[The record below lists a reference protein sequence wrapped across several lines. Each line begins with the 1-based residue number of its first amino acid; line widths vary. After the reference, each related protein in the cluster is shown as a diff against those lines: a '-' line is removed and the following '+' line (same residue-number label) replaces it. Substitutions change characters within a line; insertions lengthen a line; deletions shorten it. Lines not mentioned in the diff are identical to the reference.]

1 MRSRH
6 HLRLRIFSTN
16 LKSFSIVKFLKS
28 LNVLKVCFQFQQVEE
43 VKKVTKVEPS
53 PLGRY
58 SSQLQLSQNPI
69 MLVSQSEK
77 LWYFQSL
84 DCSEF
89 LHQVRGPKSK
99 NSDRARFC
107 EKNLGVEILGVLCPE
122 NDPFG
127 YCSNTRHWIGLKISQ
142 KIALT
147 KTFRT
152 MQVTPAPKIQ
162 FSLQGSHS
170 FVMTSSMVIP
180 QGQKVEKKFFAFF
193 LRIEVF

>member
-1 MRSRH
+1 
-6 HLRLRIFSTN
+6 
-16 LKSFSIVKFLKS
+16 
-28 LNVLKVCFQFQQVEE
+28 
-43 VKKVTKVEPS
+43 
-53 PLGRY
+53 
-58 SSQLQLSQNPI
+58 
-69 MLVSQSEK
+69 MLVSPSEK

-99 NSDRARFC
+99 NSNRARFC

-127 YCSNTRHWIGLKISQ
+127 YCSNTRHWIGLKFAQ

-152 MQVTPAPKIQ
+152 MQVTPTRKIQ
-162 FSLQGSHS
+162 FSLQGAHS
-170 FVMTSSMVIP
+170 LVMTSSMVIP
-180 QGQKVEKKFFAFF
+180 QGQKVEKNEKNIFVHYEVTTPPETQNFFDKFEKFFDC
-193 LRIEVF
+193 

>member
-1 MRSRH
+1 MT
-6 HLRLRIFSTN
+6 LQFSTLVELEPN
-16 LKSFSIVKFLKS
+16 
-28 LNVLKVCFQFQQVEE
+28 NVVR
-43 VKKVTKVEPS
+43 P
-53 PLGRY
+53 
-58 SSQLQLSQNPI
+58 
-69 MLVSQSEK
+69 SEK
-77 LWYFQSL
+77 LSYFPSL
-84 DCSEF
+84 NCSEF

-99 NSDRARFC
+99 NSNRARFC

-152 MQVTPAPKIQ
+152 MQVTPTRKIQ
-162 FSLQGSHS
+162 FSLQGAHS

-180 QGQKVEKKFFAFF
+180 RGQKVEKIFFAFF
-193 LRIEVF
+193 YELGHSDSKNAIKKIWSEISHCQVT